1 MSQRKGILSSRSNTY
16 KAHVK
21 IIADERVQNSVP
33 ITPPP
38 SPSSITAPKVSAD
51 AKDEIELLRE
61 GAKNIHGQQ
70 IKKV

>member
-1 MSQRKGILSSRSNTY
+1 MSERKGILSRGGGHKN
-16 KAHVK
+16 HVK
-21 IIADERVQNSVP
+21 IIAEEKVQNSLPVS
-33 ITPPP
+33 PPP
-38 SPSSITAPKVSAD
+38 PPSSITAPKVNAD

>member
-1 MSQRKGILSSRSNTY
+1 MSEKKGILSSGGATH

-21 IIADERVQNSVP
+21 IIAEERVENLSP
-33 ITPPP
+33 TSPPP
-38 SPSSITAPKVSAD
+38 SPSSITAPKVNFG

-70 IKKV
+70 IRKV